1 MVLNINA
8 RDIYFLT
15 STFSL
20 KTDFF
25 KISFI
30 FWFAKHIMPV
40 YSSFQYLH
48 IYILHGEFYVR
59 DLNVTQF

>member
-1 MVLNINA
+1 M
-8 RDIYFLT
+8 
-15 STFSL
+15 S
-20 KTDFF
+20 
-25 KISFI
+25 
-30 FWFAKHIMPV
+30 V